1 MNSARPGT
9 CAAGARHVY
18 NDECRVRLG
27 SSSRLVFQCSGSG
40 CAGPDCLPA
49 PHGHDL
55 IARVGIYDPD
65 GAVQCRIG
73 EEVLPGNFITPHG
86 LRADSRDD
94 LHVGEVTVSSGAAD
108 RLAPFTPRC
117 FRKFKRSG

>member
-1 MNSARPGT
+1 MTAP
-9 CAAGARHVY
+9 
-18 NDECRVRLG
+18 
-27 SSSRLVFQCSGSG
+27 
-40 CAGPDCLPA
+40 
-49 PHGHDL
+49 PHGHDP

-73 EEVLPGNFITPHG
+73 GEEVRPGNFITPHG

-94 LHVGEVTVSSGAAD
+94 LHVGGVTVSSGAAD
-108 RLAPFTPRC
+108 RLAPFTPRG